1 MKLKN
6 RILYFLIAGF
16 FCLHCGRAWAQVNV
30 PEKPSNYVVDLAG
43 IIQPEVEN
51 AINAY
56 LAELEQKTTAQMFV
70 LTIKSLEGEPLEDF
84 SIHVAHDMW
93 KIGQKGKDNGVLL
106 LVSVQDRKERL
117 EIGYGLEPILTDAY
131 SKRIIEQV
139 LVPYLRQGDYSNGIA
154 AAVSAVGGVIAADS
168 GVEITGT
175 SASVQ
180 GARRTD
186 AYGGEGG
193 RKSSP
198 FQKFISILLVIAGIY
213 LFIRHPRLFIL
224 LLMMSGGGRRGG
236 WGGGGGFSGGG
247 GFGGGGGGGFGG
259 GGASGSW

>member
-6 RILYFLIAGF
+6 RILYFLIAVF
-16 FCLHCGRAWAQVNV
+16 VCLAGIRVSAEVNF
-30 PEKPSNYVVDLAG
+30 PAKPPSYVVDQAG
-43 IIQPEVEN
+43 IIQPDIESALNE
-51 AINAY
+51 Y
-56 LAELEQKTTAQMFV
+56 LAELEQKTTAQMFI
-70 LTIKSLEGEPLEDF
+70 LTIVSLEGESLEEF
-84 SIHVAHDMW
+84 SIHVAHDVW
-93 KIGQKGKDNGVLL
+93 EIGQQGKDNGVLL
-106 LVSVQDRKERL
+106 LVSLEDRKARL
-117 EIGYGLEPILTDAY
+117 EIGYGLEGVLTDAY

-139 LVPYLRQGDYSNGIA
+139 LLPYFRQGDYSNGIT
-154 AAVSAVGGVIAADS
+154 AAVSAVVGIIAADS
-168 GVEITGT
+168 GVDIIGT

-186 AYGGEGG
+186 PYGGAGEK
-193 RKSSP
+193 KSSP

-236 WGGGGGFSGGG
+236 WGGGGGFRGGG
-247 GFGGGGGGGFGG
+247 GFGGGGGGFGG

>member
-16 FCLHCGRAWAQVNV
+16 FCLYCVRAWTKVNV
-30 PEKPSNYVVDLAG
+30 PEKPPNYVVDLAG

-51 AINAY
+51 ALNAY

-70 LTIKSLEGEPLEDF
+70 LTIDSLEEEPLEDF

-93 KIGQKGKDNGVLL
+93 EIGQKGKDNGVLL
-106 LVSVQDRKERL
+106 LVSVQDRKARL

-139 LVPYLRQGDYSNGIA
+139 LLPYFRQGDYSNGIA
-154 AAVSAVGGVIAADS
+154 AAVSAVVGIIAADS
-168 GVEITGT
+168 GVDITGT
-175 SASVQ
+175 LASVQ
-180 GARRTD
+180 GARQTVP
-186 AYGGEGG
+186 YGGAGEK
-193 RKSSP
+193 KSSP